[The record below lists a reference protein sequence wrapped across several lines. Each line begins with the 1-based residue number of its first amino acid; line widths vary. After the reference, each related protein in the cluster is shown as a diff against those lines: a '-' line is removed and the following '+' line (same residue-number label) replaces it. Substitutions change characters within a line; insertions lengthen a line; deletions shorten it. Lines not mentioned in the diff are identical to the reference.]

1 MMIDVLNDDGCYYKY
16 GRWKWGAQASEFC
29 RKRAAQSLFNVR
41 QRFLMG
47 SGRPSVSL
55 LMYSAAAPATMR
67 PVLLLRVQEYWRKR
81 HR

>member
-1 MMIDVLNDDGCYYKY
+1 MMIDVLNDDGYYYKY

-47 SGRPSVSL
+47 SGRPSVSM
-55 LMYSAAAPATMR
+55 LM
-67 PVLLLRVQEYWRKR
+67 
-81 HR
+81 